1 MLPEDRA
8 DILYHRY
15 DGGGIT
21 VDGPSVLVRKKFG
34 DNFSVAYNYY
44 EDMISS
50 ASIDV
55 ITQAS
60 AYKEIRKQNSLSV
73 DAIHGKST
81 YSLGF
86 IDSNEPD
93 YKAKTA
99 FVPSARTCSAT

>member
-1 MLPEDRA
+1 MAAAL
-8 DILYHRY
+8 
-15 DGGGIT
+15 T

-34 DNFSVAYNYY
+34 DHFSVAYNYY

-55 ITQAS
+55 VTQAS

-81 YSLGF
+81 YSARLHRQQGTRLQGQ
-86 IDSNEPD
+86 DRLWL
-93 YKAKTA
+93 A
-99 FVPSARTCSAT
+99 SARTCSAT

>member
-1 MLPEDRA
+1 VDAIDRVSYSSHLQVRIAAGAMLLLGGAHAGVLPDDRA

-60 AYKEIRKQNSLSV
+60 AYKEVR
-73 DAIHGKST
+73 
-81 YSLGF
+81 
-86 IDSNEPD
+86 
-93 YKAKTA
+93 
-99 FVPSARTCSAT
+99 